1 MLRRSALFVVA
12 LMLAACSPRG
22 EITVMPAA
30 AAVGEVTTVFVG
42 TTRAI
47 DDATGRYGR
56 GRSLAMR
63 YASYGIAIPP
73 DRAVGEIRWPGRN
86 RAPNPRTDFLTTS
99 ETFYDDGG
107 AFRRDLSAALRQTR
121 RGQRE
126 AIVFVHGFNNTFSEG
141 LYRLAQLTHDL
152 EVGGV
157 SVHYSWPSAGQPLR
171 YAYDRDSALFAR
183 DGLETLLSEVSAAG
197 AERILIV
204 AHSLGSALTMETLRQ
219 MAIRGSHTLDGR
231 QIAVALISPDIDV
244 DVFRAQALAMGKLP
258 QPFYVFTSR
267 RDRALALSA
276 RLTGQ
281 ADRLGNV
288 VDIRELADLD
298 VTLIDVGAFSQG
310 SGHFNVGN
318 SPGLIRILSRLA
330 EVDAAFSGD
339 QTGRPGLLPR
349 AVLTVQ
355 GATQVILAPVTALA
369 ESGG

>member
-1 MLRRSALFVVA
+1 MVLRIALVLVCLTLTACAYRGDIIVVPESQA
-12 LMLAACSPRG
+12 LGDR
-22 EITVMPAA
+22 
-30 AAVGEVTTVFVG
+30 TTVFVG

-47 DDATGRYGR
+47 DPATGRFGK
-56 GRSLAMR
+56 GRSEALR
-63 YASYGIAIPP
+63 FASYDVAIPP
-73 DRAVGEIRWPGRN
+73 DRNPGEIRWTPRN
-86 RAPNPRTDFLTTS
+86 RAPDPRRDFLTTS
-99 ETFYDDGG
+99 ETLFATNA
-107 AFRRDLSAALRQTR
+107 AFRDSLATALRANR

-126 AIVFVHGFNNTFSEG
+126 AVVFVHGFNNTFSQG
-141 LYRLAQLTHDL
+141 VYRLAQLTHDL

-183 DGLETLLSEVSAAG
+183 DGLEALLSEVSAAG

-204 AHSLGSALTMETLRQ
+204 AHSMGSALTMETLRQ
-219 MAIRGSHTLDGR
+219 MSIRGSRAMQGR
-231 QIAVALISPDIDV
+231 QVAVALISPDIDV
-244 DVFRAQALAMGKLP
+244 DVFRAQATAMGRLP

-288 VDIRELADLD
+288 VDVEEVADLD
-298 VTLIDVGAFSQG
+298 VTLVDVGAFSQG
-310 SGHFNVGN
+310 AGHFNVGN
-318 SPGLIRILSRLA
+318 SPALIRILGRLA
-330 EVDAAFSGD
+330 EVDAAFAGD
-339 QTGRPGLLPR
+339 VGGQTGLLPG

-355 GATQVILAPVTALA
+355 NATEVILSPVTALA